1 MDDDAQSETSLPR
14 NIADDPV
21 EIIEEIVVQPD
32 QEQQIATAP
41 PADDPNDSQID
52 FFRAFRHYGRKDRS
66 SSAPPEKR
74 SGTATQF
81 EGRRS
86 PPSLSPPE
94 LSAIRTPTNDSE
106 THVKQ
111 ADGSLGEALD
121 EIAKRLQRTLRVV
134 SDKETQASASAAAA
148 FNASDLNKL
157 VDNKVDRMDNSFAP
171 KPFKGQVGDDVE
183 TFLLEFDKFAEYRE
197 LNDEKAVALLKLLL
211 KEGAGEWLS
220 RLDEY
225 TRRNLRAVR
234 AALLERYGRSKI
246 VKHKT
251 ARELFARKQGQD
263 EDVETFISAC
273 IKLSTSFGAEAESM
287 AMYAIMGGL
296 RPQLATYVA
305 QRQPENLKQL
315 IEQTR
320 LAEMTVSPVS
330 DQPMIQ
336 QMSEMKA
343 EIQRLGS
350 QLEKATTAQVRS
362 SSPSDA
368 RRVRFEDKPRR
379 RQSPNNYRQRDTR
392 AENNYPR
399 KEGQQKT
406 STTEEQQKD
415 CTRCGYRG
423 GHDHPNRCR
432 AYNQSCRYCDK
443 MGHFARCCRKAVYDK
458 RVKAQNQE

>member
-14 NIADDPV
+14 NIADDPI
-21 EIIEEIVVQPD
+21 EIIEDAAAQTIQD
-32 QEQQIATAP
+32 QQIASAP
-41 PADDPNDSQID
+41 PADDTDDSQVD
-52 FFRAFRHYGRKDRS
+52 FFRAFRHQGRKDRS
-66 SSAPPEKR
+66 SSAPPAKR
-74 SGTATQF
+74 PETSTHY

-86 PPSLSPPE
+86 PPSTSPPDV
-94 LSAIRTPTNDSE
+94 STIRTPSDDDE
-106 THVKQ
+106 TCVKRP
-111 ADGSLGEALD
+111 DGSLGEVLD
-121 EIAKRLQRTLRVV
+121 EISKRFQETVRVV
-134 SDKETQASASAAAA
+134 SDKGTQSTATASAAFPASY
-148 FNASDLNKL
+148 FNRLFESKI
-157 VDNKVDRMDNSFAP
+157 DRMDSAFAP

-183 TFLLEFDKFAEYRE
+183 TFLQEFDKFVEYRE
-197 LNDEKAVALLKLLL
+197 LTDDKAVALLKLLL

-225 TRRNLRAVR
+225 TRRNLRGLR
-234 AALLERYGRSKI
+234 AAVQERYGRSKI

-251 ARELFARKQGQD
+251 ARELFARKQGPD

-273 IKLSTSFGAEAESM
+273 IKLSTSFGAESESM

-305 QRQPENLKQL
+305 QKQPENLKQL
-315 IEQTR
+315 IDQTR
-320 LAEMTVSPVS
+320 LAEMTLSPVS

-362 SSPSDA
+362 TSPSDA
-368 RRVRFEDKPRR
+368 RRVRFDDKPRR
-379 RQSPNNYRQRDTR
+379 RQSPNNYRQRESR
-392 AENNYPR
+392 AVNNYPR
-399 KEGQQKT
+399 KDSQQKSS
-406 STTEEQQKD
+406 STEQQPKD

-443 MGHFARCCRKAVYDK
+443 IGHFARCCRKAKYDQ
-458 RVKAQNQE
+458 RARADNQE